1 MLLLLMMIE
10 GYTSSAVG
18 FFLPSCLLIFCGCV
32 FNTTLPPRN
41 SYLTFVLFGTYLRLF
56 RVIVRYMF
64 VSFPPFLHRSRTM
77 FSKSVSQEQ
86 TQMYS
91 MIDNPL
97 PEQNQSRLECL
108 F

>member
-64 VSFPPFLHRSRTM
+64 VSFPPFC
-77 FSKSVSQEQ
+77 
-86 TQMYS
+86 
-91 MIDNPL
+91 IG
-97 PEQNQSRLECL
+97 PEQCFRNRCRKNRLRCIQ
-108 F
+108 